1 MTLMIETRPLP
12 LEINDQGVI
21 LVTGTRVPID
31 TIIRA
36 FHKGNNAEDIVE
48 SYDVLKLSDVYS
60 IIGYYLEN
68 KVEIDVYLQ
77 RRKVKAETI
86 HREVEAR
93 FDQNDFWEQ
102 LEARRQQ
109 KNA

>member
-12 LEINDQGVI
+12 LKINEQGVI

-36 FHKGNNAEDIVE
+36 YHQEDSAEDIVK
-48 SYDVLKLSDVYS
+48 SYDVLKLADVYF

-68 KVEIDVYLQ
+68 QEEIDAYLQ
-77 RRKVKAETI
+77 RREAEAEAI
-86 HREVEAR
+86 RREIETR
-93 FDQNDFWEQ
+93 FDQSNLWKRVR
-102 LEARRQQ
+102 ARRQR
-109 KNA
+109 KHA

>member
-12 LEINDQGVI
+12 LKVNEQGVI

-31 TIIRA
+31 TIICA
-36 FHKGNNAEDIVE
+36 FHQGNDAEDIVE

-68 KVEIDVYLQ
+68 KAKIDAYLQ
-77 RRKVKAETI
+77 RREAEAKVI
-86 HREVEAR
+86 RREIEAR
-93 FDQNDFWEQ
+93 FPPHGIRER
-102 LEARRQQ
+102 LLARR
-109 KNA
+109 KSHA